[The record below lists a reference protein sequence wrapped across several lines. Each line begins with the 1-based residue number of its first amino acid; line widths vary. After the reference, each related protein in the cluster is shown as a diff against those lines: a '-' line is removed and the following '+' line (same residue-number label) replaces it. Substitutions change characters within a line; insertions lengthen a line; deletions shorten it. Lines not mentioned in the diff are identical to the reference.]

1 MSIQDLY
8 HQRYIDKMGNVIGVR
23 YEGPVGNQRRTEY
36 NLGLGGMTS
45 PVFEPN
51 TGTLELP
58 SYSSATPVPIDPGN
72 FQLPFYHGTDR
83 GVDPEDFLPFDPPS
97 TIDRDREFDPRLPD
111 RIPDKDKGFPSLPER
126 RPAYRREPDVV
137 GEAASTAGRFL
148 GEFLRK
154 RLG

>member
-1 MSIQDLY
+1 
-8 HQRYIDKMGNVIGVR
+8 MGNVIGVR
-23 YEGPVGNQRRTEY
+23 YDGPVGNQRMTKY
-36 NLGLGGMTS
+36 NLGFGGMTA

-58 SYSSATPVPIDPGN
+58 NYSSPTPVPIEPRD

-83 GVDPEDFLPFDPPS
+83 GVDPEDFKPIPF
-97 TIDRDREFDPRLPD
+97 PD
-111 RIPDKDKGFPSLPER
+111 SRPDKDLF
-126 RPAYRREPDVV
+126 PAYRRGPDVV

-154 RLG
+154 KLG